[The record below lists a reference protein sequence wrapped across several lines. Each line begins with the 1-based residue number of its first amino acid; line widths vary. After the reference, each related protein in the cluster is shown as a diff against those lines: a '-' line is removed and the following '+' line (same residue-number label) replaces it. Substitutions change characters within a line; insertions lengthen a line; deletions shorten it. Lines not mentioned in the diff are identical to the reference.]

1 MDIMGIIRT
10 QKVMGKVAIRREHRN
25 RPEQFSI
32 KEKKGD
38 IFILNEM
45 IEEKSEHMI
54 AKELKREQVVDI
66 MQGMKIQSISRMVQI
81 NKGI

>member
-1 MDIMGIIRT
+1 MDIMGIIRA
-10 QKVMGKVAIRREHRN
+10 QKVIGKAAIRREHRN
-25 RPEQFSI
+25 RPEQFSV

-38 IFILNEM
+38 IFILNEI
-45 IEEKSEHMI
+45 IEEKSEHMV

-81 NKGI
+81 NNGI